1 MLKNIY
7 KTHFFNFVAN
17 GFIRLCGG
25 VMGWGGGGDGKTVPV
40 DWGLVP
46 EYFFVAGTV
55 YQ

>member
-1 MLKNIY
+1 MLKNID
-7 KTHFFNFVAN
+7 KINFFN
-17 GFIRLCGG
+17 
-25 VMGWGGGGDGKTVPV
+25 GKTVPV